1 MRRYDAVCQC
11 LLVSLLTVLSGR
23 FPVSFLTLPHRLVLS
38 HLCRSNLGK
47 GKVCRVKITN
57 YRKNGQ
63 TFQNLLSMRPVYDCD
78 QIYRFVIGVQFVVE
92 NSTDLTRRLI
102 QLDKLFHLLPSK
114 IPLRSKPTARANGTD
129 TGTVLC
135 YAMLCPTTLLC
146 SILFFFY
153 LVFLIF

>member
-1 MRRYDAVCQC
+1 MRRYDAACLC
-11 LLVSLLTVLSGR
+11 LLVSLLTVLR
-23 FPVSFLTLPHRLVLS
+23 VRVPVSSLTLPHRLVLS

-114 IPLRSKPTARANGTD
+114 IPLRSKPTARANGTGTD
-129 TGTVLC
+129 TMLC
-135 YAMLCPTTLLC
+135 YAMPYYSSLLYSTLLY
-146 SILFFFY
+146 SSFILSF
-153 LVFLIF
+153 